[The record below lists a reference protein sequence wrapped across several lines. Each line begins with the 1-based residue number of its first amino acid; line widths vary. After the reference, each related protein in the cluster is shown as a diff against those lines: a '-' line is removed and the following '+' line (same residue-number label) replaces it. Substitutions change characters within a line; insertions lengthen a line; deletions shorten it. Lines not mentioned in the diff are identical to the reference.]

1 MKRSCDNGAQ
11 NKELASL
18 NSGWLVQ
25 GRLVQAGYAFH
36 FVQYITKKPT
46 ASFDLQNEMHNE
58 KAYRFIRFV
67 KQSRNRPLKR

>member
-18 NSGWLVQ
+18 NSGRLVQGPLMQGQLVQ

-46 ASFDLQNEMHNE
+46 ASSDL
-58 KAYRFIRFV
+58 
-67 KQSRNRPLKR
+67 